1 MSVIDSL
8 FPGYAAKRA
17 MARLEK
23 KRADLM
29 LTAMERRFEGA
40 AGGRRNQGWRAAG
53 ADANTEN
60 GSALAVLRNRAR
72 DLRRNNPY
80 AERAITGI
88 ADNVVGAGIVPRPL
102 IDKDRQAKRLGDL
115 WYAWGESLQCDADGL
130 ENFYGLQHKTSVVCC
145 SPARSTAT
153 KRLSASCTRSKR
165 TTCAQTPTPVSGW
178 TSKRL
183 PRALKAAIR
192 HCSRARSACTAA

>member
-60 GSALAVLRNRAR
+60 ASALAVLRNRAR

-80 AERAITGI
+80 AGGHTTAFHADPAQGVHTLQIEIDRGLYLEPMRLVRGRQFDAVAQAMCGLVEVLKQRAPELGM
-88 ADNVVGAGIVPRPL
+88 APPL
-102 IDKDRQAKRLGDL
+102 Q
-115 WYAWGESLQCDADGL
+115 DAA
-130 ENFYGLQHKTSVVCC
+130 E
-145 SPARSTAT
+145 
-153 KRLSASCTRSKR
+153 
-165 TTCAQTPTPVSGW
+165 
-178 TSKRL
+178 
-183 PRALKAAIR
+183 
-192 HCSRARSACTAA
+192 